1 MRYLVSFTFAMMLII
16 AAGCSRNKPVN
27 SVPVPPRTP
36 QTGRISVQNNSLVSI
51 MISGYSQVRG
61 NQRNQIQ
68 LYVHLLPGQNFYLHN
83 IIDPG
88 QSQLF
93 PGGDQISMQY
103 WADAPDPS
111 NPSDPLFHDTV
122 QLTVDGNLIIQVK
135 SGGDYGI
142 SPG

>member
-1 MRYLVSFTFAMMLII
+1 MRYLVSFTLAVVLTI

-27 SVPVPPRTP
+27 SVPAPPRLP
-36 QTGRISVQNNSLVSI
+36 QVGRISVQNNSLVSI

-61 NQRNQIQ
+61 GQRNQIQ
-68 LYVHLLPGQNFYLHN
+68 LYVHLLPGQIFYLHN
-83 IIDPG
+83 LIEPAQG
-88 QSQLF
+88 QLF
-93 PGGDQISMQY
+93 PGGDQVSMQY

-111 NPSDPLFHDTV
+111 NPGEPLFHNTV